1 MQIHVYIEQVLF
13 DNLLM
18 DFSLLFC
25 ARTLTGRRQ
34 SIFRLFLAAVLG
46 ALYACLMPI
55 IGFLSFLP
63 LKLALPC
70 VMAAAAFA
78 SKTQKGFA
86 AAALVFIGLTLLAGG
101 AAFGLSYLLNAD
113 MLAVPGGFF
122 TSGFKA
128 RGVLFGLSAAA
139 LSVSGIN
146 SLIKK
151 RKRSISGE
159 AEFIVT
165 INGRTV
171 RLHAFID
178 SGNCL
183 KDNLSGAPVAIASQE
198 AAKQI
203 MDNDFIRLL
212 NGEIPAQ
219 LPGIHIIGYK
229 SVGDEGVLYGI
240 RPQGAQIIKDGKAYN
255 SRCILAFS
263 RNQSF
268 CGEYEAIINPDML
281 KEVDI

>member
-1 MQIHVYIEQVLF
+1 MYK
-13 DNLLM
+13 
-18 DFSLLFC
+18 
-25 ARTLTGRRQ
+25 RQ
-34 SIFRLFLAAVLG
+34 
-46 ALYACLMPI
+46 
-55 IGFLSFLP
+55 
-63 LKLALPC
+63 
-70 VMAAAAFA
+70 
-78 SKTQKGFA
+78 
-86 AAALVFIGLTLLAGG
+86 
-101 AAFGLSYLLNAD
+101 
-113 MLAVPGGFF
+113 
-122 TSGFKA
+122 
-128 RGVLFGLSAAA
+128 
-139 LSVSGIN
+139 
-146 SLIKK
+146 
-151 RKRSISGE
+151 
-159 AEFIVT
+159 
-165 INGRTV
+165 
-171 RLHAFID
+171 D

-281 KEVDI
+281 KEVEI

>member
-18 DFSLLFC
+18 DFSLLLC

-34 SIFRLFLAAVLG
+34 SFLRLLSAAALG
-46 ALYACLMPI
+46 SLYACLMPI
-55 IGFLSFLP
+55 IGFLNFLP

-70 VMAAAAFA
+70 AMAIIAFA
-78 SKTQKGFA
+78 SKTQKGFG
-86 AAALVFIGLTLLAGG
+86 AAALVFIGATLLAGG

-122 TSGFKA
+122 TSSFKA

-139 LSVSGIN
+139 LS
-146 SLIKK
+146 
-151 RKRSISGE
+151 ISGLYCLINKRRRDISGK
-159 AEFIVT
+159 AEFIIT
-165 INGRTV
+165 INDKTV

-183 KDNLSGAPVAIASQE
+183 KDNLSGLPVAIASQD
-198 AAKQI
+198 AIKQI
-203 MDNDFIRLL
+203 LDDDFIKLL
-212 NGEIPAQ
+212 NGEIPANLQ
-219 LPGIHIIGYK
+219 GIHIIGYK

-240 RPQGAQIIKDGKAYN
+240 RPQDVQIIKDGKAYD

-263 RNQSF
+263 KNQSF

-281 KEVDI
+281 KEVEI

>member
-25 ARTLTGRRQ
+25 ARTLAGRRQ
-34 SIFRLFLAAVLG
+34 SIFRLFLAAILG

-78 SKTQKGFA
+78 SK
-86 AAALVFIGLTLLAGG
+86 
-101 AAFGLSYLLNAD
+101 
-113 MLAVPGGFF
+113 
-122 TSGFKA
+122 
-128 RGVLFGLSAAA
+128 
-139 LSVSGIN
+139 IN

-183 KDNLSGAPVAIASQE
+183 KDNLSGVPVAIASQE

-240 RPQGAQIIKDGKAYN
+240 RPQDAQIIKDGKAYN

-281 KEVDI
+281 KEVEI